1 MRVLRRW
8 LGLVLAVL
16 AVAGPVTPHP
26 ADVGAR
32 VAAAG
37 QSYLQFN
44 MCGNACNHGDLAVV
58 HNLEQTIEADHPS
71 VVTLNEMC
79 ANQFERLN
87 RDLPGYA
94 GRFDPTGPVCGN
106 GARYGNAILLRGSG
120 VEPVGSW
127 QLPNPAGDE
136 TRRLMCVRGRPAGA
150 GSLVACVTHISFAAG
165 NIGVQ
170 IDAVTGL
177 LRGLPGTDPILLGGD
192 FNTDPLDA
200 RLNPVYDNR
209 YDAGTGAFT
218 EVGSAA
224 SHSRTAGGHLP
235 GVNDTTFARHKLDY
249 IFLAGGHWSGPHAT
263 VVDAGGGLSDHGA
276 LLATISLAPGGAKG
290 GASAR

>member
-1 MRVLRRW
+1 MRMLRRW
-8 LGLVLAVL
+8 LGLIVAVC
-16 AVAGPVTPHP
+16 AVAGPFAAH
-26 ADVGAR
+26 AEDAGAR
-32 VAAAG
+32 VSAVG

-58 HNLEQTIEADHPS
+58 HNLEQTIETDQPS

-79 ANQFERLN
+79 ANQFERLSG
-87 RDLPGYA
+87 DLPGYA
-94 GRFDPTGPVCGN
+94 GRFDPTGPVCTN

-136 TRRLMCVRGRPAGA
+136 TRRVMCVRGRPAGVP
-150 GSLVACVTHISFAAG
+150 SLVACVTHISFKAG
-165 NIGVQ
+165 NIGAQ
-170 IDAVTGL
+170 IDAVAGL
-177 LRGLPGTDPILLGGD
+177 LRALPGEDPVLLGGD

-218 EVGSAA
+218 EVDSSVA
-224 SHSRTAGGHLP
+224 HSRAAGGHLP
-235 GVNDTTFARHKLDY
+235 GVNDTTFARQKLDY
-249 IFLAGGHWSGPHAT
+249 IFLADGHWSGSRAT

-276 LLATISLAPGGAKG
+276 LLATTSLAQSG
-290 GASAR
+290 

>member
-1 MRVLRRW
+1 
-8 LGLVLAVL
+8 
-16 AVAGPVTPHP
+16 
-26 ADVGAR
+26 
-32 VAAAG
+32 
-37 QSYLQFN
+37 

-58 HNLEQTIEADHPS
+58 HNLEQTIETGHPS

-79 ANQFERLN
+79 ANQFERLT

-106 GARYGNAILLRGSG
+106 GARYGNAVLLRGSA

-136 TRRLMCVRGRPAGA
+136 TRRLMCVRGRPAAA
-150 GSLVACVTHISFAAG
+150 GSLVACVTHISFKAG
-165 NIGVQ
+165 NIGAQ
-170 IDAVTGL
+170 IDAVAGL
-177 LRGLPGTDPILLGGD
+177 LRELPGADAVLLGGD
-192 FNTDPLDA
+192 FNTDPFDA

-209 YDAGTGAFT
+209 FDAGTGAFT
-218 EVGSAA
+218 EADSAV
-224 SHSRTAGGHLP
+224 SHSRAAASGHLP

-249 IFLAGGHWSGPHAT
+249 IFLAGGHWSGSRAI

-276 LLATISLAPGGAKG
+276 LLATTSL
-290 GASAR
+290 ASAR

>member
-1 MRVLRRW
+1 MRMLRRW
-8 LGLVLAVL
+8 LGLIVAVC
-16 AVAGPVTPHP
+16 AVAGPFAAH
-26 ADVGAR
+26 AEDAGAR
-32 VAAAG
+32 VSAVG

-58 HNLEQTIEADHPS
+58 HNLEQTIETDQPS

-79 ANQFERLN
+79 ANQFERLSG
-87 RDLPGYA
+87 DLPGYA
-94 GRFDPTGPVCGN
+94 GRFDPTGPVCTN
-106 GARYGNAILLRGSG
+106 GSRYGNAILLRGSG

-136 TRRLMCVRGRPAGA
+136 TRRVMCVRGRPAGVP
-150 GSLVACVTHISFAAG
+150 SLVACVTHISFKAG
-165 NIGVQ
+165 NIGAQ
-170 IDAVTGL
+170 IDAVAGL
-177 LRGLPGTDPILLGGD
+177 LRALPGEDPVLLGGD

-218 EVGSAA
+218 EVDSSVA
-224 SHSRTAGGHLP
+224 HSRAAGGHLP
-235 GVNDTTFARHKLDY
+235 GVNDTTFARQKLDY
-249 IFLAGGHWSGPHAT
+249 IFLADGHWSGSRAT

-276 LLATISLAPGGAKG
+276 LLATTSLAQSG
-290 GASAR
+290 